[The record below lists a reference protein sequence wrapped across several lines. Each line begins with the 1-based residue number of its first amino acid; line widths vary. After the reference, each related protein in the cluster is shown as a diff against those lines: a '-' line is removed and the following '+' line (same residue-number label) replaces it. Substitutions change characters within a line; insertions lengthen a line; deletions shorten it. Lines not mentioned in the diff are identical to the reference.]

1 VLLAACG
8 RQALAAMWRRRA
20 AMVGRGRRKERK
32 SKGLGSNEFFSKV
45 CRQTFKSVV
54 NLKLYDFYFG
64 SKLI

>member
-1 VLLAACG
+1 
-8 RQALAAMWRRRA
+8 
-20 AMVGRGRRKERK
+20 MVGRGRRKERK